1 MSQIENERM
10 DDGTSDRPAEENG
23 ALRSSDGDDRARRPG
38 VIRKID
44 RYELLE
50 RVGSGGMAV
59 VYRGRDCI
67 LDREVALKLL
77 HPHLAE
83 RVESQARFSREA
95 RAVARLAHPNILEI
109 YDYAGGADDTYLVTE
124 FVRGRTLRAYAEE
137 VGMGF
142 PEVGVLVARAL
153 TDAVVHAHG
162 AGVIHRDIKPE
173 NVLVCEVPGRLSVK
187 LADFG
192 IARIVATEERMTMT
206 GALVG
211 SPNHMAPEIIDGRDA
226 DSRSDVFSLGTL
238 VYWLATG
245 AFPFAAANPTA
256 TLRRV
261 LEGEY
266 QDPRLVSPLV
276 SDGLA
281 QVIRRALAGDPD
293 ARYASAAD
301 LRAALDA
308 VLTAAGLAR
317 PEEEL
322 TAFLEDPVGYKAAFT
337 VRLVASLM
345 VHGEAALREGATARA
360 LSCFNRILVLD
371 PENRRVQA
379 ELDRLSRRARAKR
392 GVRRGALAL
401 LVLSSLGGAALAA
414 RSYVVRR
421 QRLRE
426 EATAVL
432 APISIPSPLPAAPL
446 DPDHA
451 PGPAPQTVRTAADPK
466 TSSAAPARAAIEPQH
481 PGAPH
486 ARRERREPIE
496 LSVHVRPYAQ
506 RALLDGTEVARGQ
519 QRVVFSL
526 APDRPHVI
534 QIEHACCS
542 PFVKTI
548 ESAEAARLGELKVP
562 LVPRPARL
570 RVEAPPETRI
580 YLNDRLV
587 GTAADTQRAPI
598 PVPVPQ
604 SAENPYE
611 GKAEIRL
618 EQSGR
623 PPYSAE
629 VTVRAGG
636 DITVAAPHAEGTP

>member
-1 MSQIENERM
+1 
-10 DDGTSDRPAEENG
+10 
-23 ALRSSDGDDRARRPG
+23 

-59 VYRGRDCI
+59 VYRGRDSI

-124 FVRGRTLRAYAEE
+124 FVRGRTLRAYAEQ

-153 TDAVVHAHG
+153 ADAVAHAHG

-173 NVLVCEVPGRLSVK
+173 NVLVCEVPGRRSVK

-192 IARIVATEERMTMT
+192 IARIMATEERMTMT

-245 AFPFAAANPTA
+245 DFPFAAANPTA

-261 LEGEY
+261 LDGEY
-266 QDPRLVSPLV
+266 QDPRLSSPLV

-281 QVIRRALAGDPD
+281 QVIQRALALDPD
-293 ARYASAAD
+293 ARYRSAAE
-301 LRAALDA
+301 LRAALDEVLAA
-308 VLTAAGLAR
+308 VGLAR

-322 TAFLEDPVGYKAAFT
+322 TAFLEDPEGYKASFPA
-337 VRLVASLM
+337 RLVASLM
-345 VHGEAALREGATARA
+345 TRGEAALRQGATARA
-360 LSCFNRILVLD
+360 LSCFNRILILE
-371 PENRRVQA
+371 PENQRVQA
-379 ELDRLSRRARAKR
+379 ELDRMTRRARAKSWA
-392 GVRRGALAL
+392 RRGALAL
-401 LVLSSLGGAALAA
+401 LVLSCLGGAALVV
-414 RSYVVRR
+414 RSQVLRR
-421 QRLRE
+421 QRLQA
-426 EATAVL
+426 EAAAL
-432 APISIPSPLPAAPL
+432 APAPTPSQPPAATPEPAALSSPAARAEPVQAATGPKPSSSGPARSEPEPPHPAAP
-446 DPDHA
+446 
-451 PGPAPQTVRTAADPK
+451 
-466 TSSAAPARAAIEPQH
+466 H
-481 PGAPH
+481 P
-486 ARRERREPIE
+486 RRERRGSSLPVT

-519 QRVVFSL
+519 QRIVFSL

-548 ESAEAARLGELKVP
+548 EPAEAARLGELKVP

-570 RVEAPPETRI
+570 RVEAPAETRV

-587 GTAADTQRAPI
+587 GTAADTQREPI

-604 SAENPYE
+604 SADNPYE
-611 GKAEIRL
+611 GKAELRL

-636 DITVAAPHAEGTP
+636 DITVAAPQAEGSP